1 MERHPPGPAIAG
13 AKQLRRGLLRQ
24 ASGDRLMEQVLA
36 IAPAALG

>member
-13 AKQLRRGLLRQ
+13 AKQLRRGLLSQ

-36 IAPAALG
+36 IVLSAVG